1 MSDIWSFLLQTL
13 TASGAA
19 VVLLAV
25 KAMLRDKLS
34 PRWQFAAW
42 GVLALV
48 LAVPAG
54 LGGRY
59 ALMNWPLAVEFLRS
73 LLTEEFGA
81 LARASVPVPLPQFAG
96 PPRTGAEWAYAV
108 YLAGTVFFLG
118 RYAVSYLR
126 LRLALRRGTPA
137 GEARAALIR
146 ETAERYG
153 LPVCPA
159 VEVEGLPSAFICGVL
174 RPVLALPAGEET
186 DEKVLLHELLHL
198 GHRDAAWG
206 LLICLLRCVHWCNP
220 LLWYCADLAGN
231 DLESLCDQRAL
242 ERLEGEDRRDYG
254 RILLSMANEKYARTP
269 GTSSMANGGKNIR
282 RRIEAIARFKRYP
295 AGMALVG
302 VCAVLV
308 LAGPCL
314 VGTRAQSVYTGARGP
329 LPQRLRPYAAMA
341 SARTTPCTTYAG
353 AFDTYAKAM
362 LAENPVYLA
371 MCTPLEDQDRLWIS
385 ARMRRASRL
394 ESWDSVRMPRLE
406 SFTVDRQ
413 SGYRLYNLR
422 PVENGAYEGLLVLEP
437 DTIAPWVEKELPPW
451 DGTVHSR
458 YLAIQPLR
466 AEKQGDR
473 WVVLPL
479 GDFQVVQGDE
489 RDTGN
494 LGLPAWV
501 YEARCGDFTLRMR
514 YQTNSC
520 ASDMYAFFDL
530 PNSSIPVFDFSLHP
544 DGEFISSYYSTDL
557 TAIYNGT
564 PADWVSIRS
573 VGASS
578 TPWSFGDER
587 PELEHPGIGNTS
599 GSSSAGGEWGTRYT
613 YDLELSGRKPHG
625 IEVPLGGSGGGGS
638 GGTEPWVYPPPDC
651 YAADFYLN
659 GEKIGEL
666 TLLVVEGGLT

>member
-19 VVLLAV
+19 AVLLAV

-42 GVLALV
+42 GVLGLV

-59 ALMNWPLAVEFLRS
+59 ALVNWPLAVEFLRS
-73 LLTEEFGA
+73 LLTEEFGVLTRVSA
-81 LARASVPVPLPQFAG
+81 PVPLPHFTG
-96 PPRTGAEWAYAV
+96 LPRSGAEWAYAV

-198 GHRDAAWG
+198 RHRDAAWG

-314 VGTRAQSVYTGARGP
+314 VGVRAQGVYTGDGL

-341 SARTTPCTTYAG
+341 SARTTCCTTYAG
-353 AFDTYAKAM
+353 AFDTYAKAV

-371 MCTPLEDQDRLWIS
+371 MCAPLEDQDRLWIS
-385 ARMRRASRL
+385 ARLRRASRL

-406 SFTVDRQ
+406 SFTVDWQ
-413 SGYRLYNLR
+413 SGYWIYNLR
-422 PVENGAYEGLLVLEP
+422 PVEDGAYEGLLVLEP
-437 DTIAPWVEKELPPW
+437 DTVAPWVEKELPPW

-479 GDFQVVQGDE
+479 GDFQVIQGDE

-557 TAIYNGT
+557 TAIYIGD
-564 PADWVSIRS
+564 PEKRREIKS
-573 VGASS
+573 VGVSCA
-578 TPWSFGDER
+578 PMEAGGER
-587 PELEHPGIGNTS
+587 PELPRGVGNSS
-599 GSSSAGGEWGTRYT
+599 GSSSTGSIWGFRDDFDWAMYG
-613 YDLELSGRKPHG
+613 DG
-625 IEVPLGGSGGGGS
+625 IPLGGGGGGGS
-638 GGTEPWVYPPPDC
+638 GVGTWEYTPPDC

-666 TLLVVEGGLT
+666 TLLVVEGGLQ

>member
-1 MSDIWSFLLQTL
+1 MNLKKKF
-13 TASGAA
+13 SG
-19 VVLLAV
+19 L
-25 KAMLRDKLS
+25 
-34 PRWQFAAW
+34 
-42 GVLALV
+42 LALV

-59 ALMNWPLAVEFLRS
+59 ALVNWPLAVEFLRS
-73 LLTEEFGA
+73 LLTEEFGV
-81 LARASVPVPLPQFAG
+81 LTRVSASVPLPHFTG
-96 PPRTGAEWAYAV
+96 LPRSGAEWAYAV
-108 YLAGTVFFLG
+108 YLTGTVFFLG

-159 VEVEGLPSAFICGVL
+159 VEVEGLGSAFICGVL

-198 GHRDAAWG
+198 RHRDAAWG

-314 VGTRAQSVYTGARGP
+314 VGARAQGVYTGGGL

-473 WVVLPL
+473 WVILPL

-494 LGLPAWV
+494 LGLPAWT
-501 YEARCGDFTLRMR
+501 YEAQCGDFTLRMR
-514 YQTNSC
+514 YQTV
-520 ASDMYAFFDL
+520 AYAEVRSVRMGAFLSNAWTFDTT
-530 PNSSIPVFDFSLHP
+530 PKP
-544 DGEFISSYYSTDL
+544 GGQFINGYYSIDL
-557 TAIYNGT
+557 TAVYTGD
-564 PADWVSIRS
+564 PADRASILS
-573 VGASS
+573 VGASCA
-578 TPWSFGDER
+578 PMEAGGER
-587 PELEHPGIGNTS
+587 PELQRGMGNSS
-599 GSSSAGGEWGTRYT
+599 GSNSTGSIWGFRDDFDWAMHGDEIRLGGG
-613 YDLELSGRKPHG
+613 G
-625 IEVPLGGSGGGGS
+625 VGGSGGS
-638 GGTEPWVYPPPDC
+638 EPWVYPPPDC

-666 TLLVVEGGLT
+666 TLLVVEGGLP

>member
-19 VVLLAV
+19 AVLLAV

-42 GVLALV
+42 GMLALV

-59 ALMNWPLAVEFLRS
+59 ALVNWPLAVEFLRS
-73 LLTEEFGA
+73 LLTEEFGV
-81 LARASVPVPLPQFAG
+81 LTRVSASVPLPHFTG
-96 PPRTGAEWAYAV
+96 LPRSGAEWAYAV
-108 YLAGTVFFLG
+108 YLTGTVFFLG

-159 VEVEGLPSAFICGVL
+159 VEVEGLGSAFICGVL
-174 RPVLALPAGEET
+174 RPVL
-186 DEKVLLHELLHL
+186 
-198 GHRDAAWG
+198 AWG

-314 VGTRAQSVYTGARGP
+314 VGARAQGVYTGGGL

-473 WVVLPL
+473 WVILPL

-494 LGLPAWV
+494 LGLPAWT
-501 YEARCGDFTLRMR
+501 YEAQCGDFTLRMR
-514 YQTNSC
+514 YQTV
-520 ASDMYAFFDL
+520 AYAEVRSVRMGAFLSNAWTFDTT
-530 PNSSIPVFDFSLHP
+530 PKP
-544 DGEFISSYYSTDL
+544 GGQFINGYYSIDL
-557 TAIYNGT
+557 TAVYTGD
-564 PADWVSIRS
+564 PADRASILS
-573 VGASS
+573 VGASCA
-578 TPWSFGDER
+578 PMEAGGER
-587 PELEHPGIGNTS
+587 PELQRGMGNSS
-599 GSSSAGGEWGTRYT
+599 GSNSTGSIWGFRDDFDWAMHGDEIRLGGG
-613 YDLELSGRKPHG
+613 G
-625 IEVPLGGSGGGGS
+625 VGGSGGS
-638 GGTEPWVYPPPDC
+638 EPWVYPPPDC

-666 TLLVVEGGLT
+666 TLLVVEGGLP

>member
-19 VVLLAV
+19 AVLLAV

-42 GVLALV
+42 GMLALV

-59 ALMNWPLAVEFLRS
+59 ALVNWPLAVEFLRS
-73 LLTEEFGA
+73 LLTEEFGV
-81 LARASVPVPLPQFAG
+81 LTRVSASVPLPHFTG
-96 PPRTGAEWAYAV
+96 LPRSGAEWAYAV
-108 YLAGTVFFLG
+108 YLTGTVFFLG

-159 VEVEGLPSAFICGVL
+159 VEVEGLGSAFICGVL

-198 GHRDAAWG
+198 RHRDAAWG

-308 LAGPCL
+308 LAGP
-314 VGTRAQSVYTGARGP
+314 
-329 LPQRLRPYAAMA
+329 
-341 SARTTPCTTYAG
+341 
-353 AFDTYAKAM
+353 
-362 LAENPVYLA
+362 
-371 MCTPLEDQDRLWIS
+371 
-385 ARMRRASRL
+385 
-394 ESWDSVRMPRLE
+394 
-406 SFTVDRQ
+406 
-413 SGYRLYNLR
+413 
-422 PVENGAYEGLLVLEP
+422 
-437 DTIAPWVEKELPPW
+437 
-451 DGTVHSR
+451 
-458 YLAIQPLR
+458 
-466 AEKQGDR
+466 
-473 WVVLPL
+473 
-479 GDFQVVQGDE
+479 
-489 RDTGN
+489 
-494 LGLPAWV
+494 
-501 YEARCGDFTLRMR
+501 
-514 YQTNSC
+514 
-520 ASDMYAFFDL
+520 
-530 PNSSIPVFDFSLHP
+530 
-544 DGEFISSYYSTDL
+544 
-557 TAIYNGT
+557 
-564 PADWVSIRS
+564 
-573 VGASS
+573 
-578 TPWSFGDER
+578 
-587 PELEHPGIGNTS
+587 
-599 GSSSAGGEWGTRYT
+599 
-613 YDLELSGRKPHG
+613 
-625 IEVPLGGSGGGGS
+625 
-638 GGTEPWVYPPPDC
+638 
-651 YAADFYLN
+651 
-659 GEKIGEL
+659 
-666 TLLVVEGGLT
+666 

>member
-19 VVLLAV
+19 AVLLAV

-42 GVLALV
+42 GMLALV

-59 ALMNWPLAVEFLRS
+59 ALVNWPLAVEFLRS
-73 LLTEEFGA
+73 LLTEEFGV
-81 LARASVPVPLPQFAG
+81 LTRVSASVPLPHFTG
-96 PPRTGAEWAYAV
+96 LPRSGAEWAYAV
-108 YLAGTVFFLG
+108 YLTGTVFFLG

-159 VEVEGLPSAFICGVL
+159 VEVEGLGSAFICGVL

-198 GHRDAAWG
+198 RHRDAAWG

-314 VGTRAQSVYTGARGP
+314 VGARAQGVYTGGGL

-473 WVVLPL
+473 WVILPL

-494 LGLPAWV
+494 LGLPAWT
-501 YEARCGDFTLRMR
+501 YEAQCGDFTLRMR
-514 YQTNSC
+514 YQTV
-520 ASDMYAFFDL
+520 AYAEVRSVRMGAFLSNAWTFDTT
-530 PNSSIPVFDFSLHP
+530 PKP
-544 DGEFISSYYSTDL
+544 GGQFINGYYSIDL
-557 TAIYNGT
+557 TAVYTGD
-564 PADWVSIRS
+564 PADRASILS
-573 VGASS
+573 VGASCA
-578 TPWSFGDER
+578 PMEAGGER
-587 PELEHPGIGNTS
+587 PELQRGMGNSS
-599 GSSSAGGEWGTRYT
+599 GSNSTGSIWGFRDDFDWAMHGDEIRLGGG
-613 YDLELSGRKPHG
+613 G
-625 IEVPLGGSGGGGS
+625 VGGSGGS
-638 GGTEPWVYPPPDC
+638 EPWVYPPPDC

-666 TLLVVEGGLT
+666 TLLVVEGGLP

>member
-19 VVLLAV
+19 AVLLAV

-42 GVLALV
+42 GVLGLV

-59 ALMNWPLAVEFLRS
+59 ALVNWPLAVEFLRS
-73 LLTEEFGA
+73 LLTEEFGVLTRVSA
-81 LARASVPVPLPQFAG
+81 PMPLPHFTG
-96 PPRTGAEWAYAV
+96 LPRSGAEWAYAV

-159 VEVEGLPSAFICGVL
+159 VEVEGLGSAFICGVL

-198 GHRDAAWG
+198 RHRDAAWG

-314 VGTRAQSVYTGARGP
+314 VGVRAQGVYTGGGP

-341 SARTTPCTTYAG
+341 SARTTCCTTYAG
-353 AFDTYAKAM
+353 AFDTYAKAV

-371 MCTPLEDQDRLWIS
+371 MCAPLEDQDRLWIS
-385 ARMRRASRL
+385 ARLRRASRL

-406 SFTVDRQ
+406 SFTVDWQ
-413 SGYRLYNLR
+413 SGYRIYNLR

-437 DTIAPWVEKELPPW
+437 DTVAPWVEKELPPW

-494 LGLPAWV
+494 LGLPAWT
-501 YEARCGDFTLRMR
+501 YEAQCGDFTLRMR
-514 YQTNSC
+514 YQTNSWVEE
-520 ASDMYAFFDL
+520 SYVTRFHL
-530 PNSSIPVFDFSLHP
+530 FSTKPQP
-544 DGEFISSYYSTDL
+544 DGAFSSSYYSTDL
-557 TAIYNGT
+557 TAIYTGAPEKRREIKNVG
-564 PADWVSIRS
+564 VSCAPMKA
-573 VGASS
+573 G
-578 TPWSFGDER
+578 GER
-587 PELEHPGIGNTS
+587 PELQRGVGNSS
-599 GSSSAGGEWGTRYT
+599 GSNSTGSIWGFR
-613 YDLELSGRKPHG
+613 DDFDWAMHG
-625 IEVPLGGSGGGGS
+625 DEIRLGGGGAGGS

-666 TLLVVEGGLT
+666 TLLIVEGGLP

>member
-19 VVLLAV
+19 AVLLAV

-42 GVLALV
+42 GMLALV

-59 ALMNWPLAVEFLRS
+59 ALVNWPLAVEFLRS
-73 LLTEEFGA
+73 LLTEEFGV
-81 LARASVPVPLPQFAG
+81 LTRVSASVPLPHFTG
-96 PPRTGAEWAYAV
+96 LPRSGAEWAYAV
-108 YLAGTVFFLG
+108 YLTGTVFFLG

-159 VEVEGLPSAFICGVL
+159 VEVEGLGSAFICGVL

-198 GHRDAAWG
+198 RHRDAAWG

-314 VGTRAQSVYTGARGP
+314 VGARAQGVYTGGGL

-385 ARMRRASRL
+385 ARMRRASGCHGWRASL
-394 ESWDSVRMPRLE
+394 WTGSPATGFTTSALWRTALTRDCWCWSPTPSRRGSKKSCPPGMAPSTAGIWPSSPSGRRSRGTAGSFCPWGISRWCREMRGTPETWDS
-406 SFTVDRQ
+406 
-413 SGYRLYNLR
+413 
-422 PVENGAYEGLLVLEP
+422 
-437 DTIAPWVEKELPPW
+437 PP
-451 DGTVHSR
+451 G
-458 YLAIQPLR
+458 P
-466 AEKQGDR
+466 
-473 WVVLPL
+473 
-479 GDFQVVQGDE
+479 
-489 RDTGN
+489 
-494 LGLPAWV
+494 
-501 YEARCGDFTLRMR
+501 MR
-514 YQTNSC
+514 
-520 ASDMYAFFDL
+520 
-530 PNSSIPVFDFSLHP
+530 
-544 DGEFISSYYSTDL
+544 
-557 TAIYNGT
+557 
-564 PADWVSIRS
+564 R
-573 VGASS
+573 
-578 TPWSFGDER
+578 
-587 PELEHPGIGNTS
+587 
-599 GSSSAGGEWGTRYT
+599 SAGTSPCGCGIRPSLTR
-613 YDLELSGRKPHG
+613 R
-625 IEVPLGGSGGGGS
+625 
-638 GGTEPWVYPPPDC
+638 
-651 YAADFYLN
+651 
-659 GEKIGEL
+659 
-666 TLLVVEGGLT
+666 

>member
-19 VVLLAV
+19 AVLLAV
-25 KAMLRDKLS
+25 KRMLRDKLS
-34 PRWQFAAW
+34 PRWQFAVW
-42 GVLALV
+42 GVPALV
-48 LAVPAG
+48 LLLPAG
-54 LGGRY
+54 RGGRY
-59 ALMNWPLAVEFLRS
+59 VLVNWPLAVEFLRS
-73 LLTEEFGA
+73 LLTEEFGT
-81 LARASVPVPLPQFAG
+81 LAHVSAPVPLPHFAG
-96 PPRTGAEWAYAV
+96 PPRTGAEWIYAV
-108 YLAGTVFFLG
+108 YVAGAAVLLL
-118 RYAVSYLR
+118 RYALSYLR
-126 LRLALRRGTPA
+126 LRLALRQGTPA
-137 GEARAALIR
+137 GAERAALVR

-159 VEVEGLPSAFICGVL
+159 VEVEGLDSAFICGVL

-198 GHRDAAWG
+198 KHHDAAWG

-220 LLWYCADLAGN
+220 LLWRCADLAGN
-231 DLESLCDQRAL
+231 DLESLCDQRVL

-314 VGTRAQSVYTGARGP
+314 VGARAQGVYTGGGL

-473 WVVLPL
+473 WVILPL

-494 LGLPAWV
+494 LGLPAWT
-501 YEARCGDFTLRMR
+501 YEAQCGDFTLRMR
-514 YQTNSC
+514 YQTV
-520 ASDMYAFFDL
+520 AYAEVRSVRMGAFLSNAWTFDTT
-530 PNSSIPVFDFSLHP
+530 PKP
-544 DGEFISSYYSTDL
+544 GGQFINGYYSIDL
-557 TAIYNGT
+557 TAVYTGD
-564 PADWVSIRS
+564 PADRASILS
-573 VGASS
+573 VGASCA
-578 TPWSFGDER
+578 PMEAGGER
-587 PELEHPGIGNTS
+587 PELQRGMGNSS
-599 GSSSAGGEWGTRYT
+599 GSNSTGSIWGFRDDFDWAMHGDEIRLGGG
-613 YDLELSGRKPHG
+613 G
-625 IEVPLGGSGGGGS
+625 VGGSGGS
-638 GGTEPWVYPPPDC
+638 EPWVYPPPDC

-666 TLLVVEGGLT
+666 TLLVVEGGLP

>member
-19 VVLLAV
+19 AVLLAV

-42 GVLALV
+42 GMLALV

-59 ALMNWPLAVEFLRS
+59 ALVNWPLAVEFLRS
-73 LLTEEFGA
+73 LLTEEFGV
-81 LARASVPVPLPQFAG
+81 LTRVSASVPLPHFTG
-96 PPRTGAEWAYAV
+96 LPRSGAEWAYAV
-108 YLAGTVFFLG
+108 YLTGTVFFLG

-137 GEARAALIR
+137 GEARAALSR

-159 VEVEGLPSAFICGVL
+159 VEVEGLGSAFICGVL

-198 GHRDAAWG
+198 RHRDAAWG

-314 VGTRAQSVYTGARGP
+314 VGARAQGVYTGGGL

-473 WVVLPL
+473 WVILPL
-479 GDFQVVQGDE
+479 GDFQVVQGYE

-494 LGLPAWV
+494 LGLPAWT
-501 YEARCGDFTLRMR
+501 YEAQCGDFTLRMR
-514 YQTNSC
+514 YQTV
-520 ASDMYAFFDL
+520 AYAEVRSVRMGAFLSNAWTFDTT
-530 PNSSIPVFDFSLHP
+530 PKP
-544 DGEFISSYYSTDL
+544 GGQFINGYYSIDL
-557 TAIYNGT
+557 TAVYTGD
-564 PADWVSIRS
+564 PADRASILS
-573 VGASS
+573 VGASCA
-578 TPWSFGDER
+578 PMEAGGER
-587 PELEHPGIGNTS
+587 PELQRGMGNSS
-599 GSSSAGGEWGTRYT
+599 GSNSTGSIWGFRDDFDWAMHGDEIRLGGG
-613 YDLELSGRKPHG
+613 G
-625 IEVPLGGSGGGGS
+625 VGGSGGS
-638 GGTEPWVYPPPDC
+638 EPWVYPPPDC

-666 TLLVVEGGLT
+666 TLLVVEGGLP

>member
-1 MSDIWSFLLQTL
+1 MKRC
-13 TASGAA
+13 AA
-19 VVLLAV
+19 GL
-25 KAMLRDKLS
+25 
-34 PRWQFAAW
+34 
-42 GVLALV
+42 LALV

-59 ALMNWPLAVEFLRS
+59 ALVNWPLAVEFLRS
-73 LLTEEFGA
+73 LLTEEFGV
-81 LARASVPVPLPQFAG
+81 LTRVSASVPLPHFTG
-96 PPRTGAEWAYAV
+96 LPRSGAEWAYAV
-108 YLAGTVFFLG
+108 YLTGTVFFLG

-159 VEVEGLPSAFICGVL
+159 VEVEGLGSAFICGVL

-198 GHRDAAWG
+198 RHRDAAWG

-314 VGTRAQSVYTGARGP
+314 VGARAQGVYTGGGL

-473 WVVLPL
+473 WVILPL

-494 LGLPAWV
+494 LGLPAWT
-501 YEARCGDFTLRMR
+501 YEAQCGDFTLRMR
-514 YQTNSC
+514 YQTV
-520 ASDMYAFFDL
+520 AYAEVRSVRMGAFLSNAWTFDTT
-530 PNSSIPVFDFSLHP
+530 PKP
-544 DGEFISSYYSTDL
+544 GGQFINGYYSIDL
-557 TAIYNGT
+557 TAVYTGD
-564 PADWVSIRS
+564 PADRASILS
-573 VGASS
+573 VGASCA
-578 TPWSFGDER
+578 PMEAGGER
-587 PELEHPGIGNTS
+587 PELQRGMGNSS
-599 GSSSAGGEWGTRYT
+599 GSNSTGSIWGFRDDFDWAMHGDEIRLGGG
-613 YDLELSGRKPHG
+613 G
-625 IEVPLGGSGGGGS
+625 VGGSGGS
-638 GGTEPWVYPPPDC
+638 EPWVYPPPDC

-666 TLLVVEGGLT
+666 TLLVVEGGLP